1 MPSSLPIREIVPG
14 IVQIPVPIP
23 YPMRYVNCYLIRGD
37 GVALVDTAMDTPEG
51 RAALEGALAEL
62 GLGFADLDQ
71 VILTHHHPDHYG
83 LSGLIEAA
91 GAEVWLLD
99 IEEQTGHRFWLEYE
113 PWLQASVEQ
122 FRRHGAPLTGLEG
135 MAQGMWLT
143 RSQVHPPQHPK
154 TVTDGETLNIAG
166 WLFRV
171 TWTPGHADGHMALLR
186 DDGVLLAGDHLLERI
201 TPNIGLWAYS
211 RPNPLGDYLESLE
224 KVKRLEARM
233 ALVGHFG
240 PVIPDIPKRA
250 EELRRHHDERLNE
263 LLMLLEGG
271 PQTAWEVSLKLFG
284 GQLSFVQRRFAWAE
298 TLAHLEYL
306 RLQGSIR
313 TEGGEGVVRYFL

>member
-1 MPSSLPIREIVPG
+1 
-14 IVQIPVPIP
+14 
-23 YPMRYVNCYLIRGD
+23 
-37 GVALVDTAMDTPEG
+37 MDTPEG

-113 PWLQASVEQ
+113 HWLQASVEQ

-154 TVTDGETLNIAG
+154 TVADGETLNIAG
-166 WLFRV
+166 WPFRV

-224 KVKRLEARM
+224 KVKRLEARI

>member
-1 MPSSLPIREIVPG
+1 
-14 IVQIPVPIP
+14 
-23 YPMRYVNCYLIRGD
+23 
-37 GVALVDTAMDTPEG
+37 MDTPEG

-83 LSGLIEAA
+83 LSGWIEAA

-135 MAQGMWLT
+135 MAKGMWLT
-143 RSQVHPPQHPK
+143 RSQVHPPQYPK
-154 TVTDGETLNIAG
+154 TVADGQTLNIAG
-166 WLFRV
+166 SPFRV

-313 TEGGEGVVRYFL
+313 TEEGEGVVRYFL

>member
-1 MPSSLPIREIVPG
+1 MRSSPPREVAPG

-23 YPMRYVNCYLIRGD
+23 YPMGYVNCYLVRGD
-37 GVALVDTAMDTPEG
+37 GIALVDTAMDTPEG

-62 GLGFADLDQ
+62 GLSLSDLDQ
-71 VILTHHHPDHYG
+71 AILTHHHPDHYG

-99 IEEQTGHRFWLEYE
+99 AEERTGHRFWLEYE
-113 PWLQASVEQ
+113 PWLRASVEQ
-122 FRRHGAPLTGLEG
+122 FRQHGAPLEGLEG
-135 MAQGMWLT
+135 MAQAMWRT
-143 RSQVHPPQHPK
+143 RRQVHPPQHPK
-154 TVTDGETLNIAG
+154 TVSDGQTLDIAG
-166 WLFRV
+166 FAFRV
-171 TWTPGHADGHMALLR
+171 LWTPGHADGHMALLR

-224 KVKRLEARM
+224 KVRGLGARL

-240 PVIPDIPKRA
+240 PVISDIPKRA
-250 EELRRHHDERLNE
+250 AELRAHHQGRLSD
-263 LLMLLEGG
+263 LLTLLEGS
-271 PQTAWEVSLKLFG
+271 PQTAWELSLKLFS

-306 RLQGSIR
+306 RQQGSIQAER
-313 TEGGEGVVRYFL
+313 GGQEVIRYSR